1 MIEKRRCF
9 VRISVQPGIIG
20 LHFLASKFSQESLML
35 QKALVLVFVFV
46 SIAGFIS
53 CGTTGNHYIYG
64 TIPAASQLVVFRED
78 PYAGVLTQL
87 EESPYTVGN
96 GAQSVVIHP
105 SGKYLYVANPGQ
117 GENDVSLFDINGDGT
132 VSEVTPRTGVGTLPY
147 ILAMDPAGS
156 YLYAA
161 NVLSNNISVLSINT
175 SNGTLTPVAG
185 SPFQINLSPK
195 NMQISSSG
203 TFLYVSA
210 PSLPTGVIAVYSVS
224 AGVLSSSP
232 VSLTYTADNN
242 PSGLAINPA
251 GTYLYAA
258 NSTANTIS
266 IYSIGSTGALTE
278 VAGSPLSDEF
288 QHPAGLFVD
297 STGGYLYVADQGSG
311 QIATFTITSGTG
323 FPQAVTDSPFG
334 SESQPSVLALDPNGN
349 YLFVGNQG
357 AGAGIEAFGNSA
369 GSLNTIATYSVGNT
383 VSSIAVLQ

>member
-1 MIEKRRCF
+1 
-9 VRISVQPGIIG
+9 
-20 LHFLASKFSQESLML
+20 
-35 QKALVLVFVFV
+35 
-46 SIAGFIS
+46 
-53 CGTTGNHYIYG
+53 
-64 TIPAASQLVVFRED
+64 
-78 PYAGVLTQL
+78 
-87 EESPYTVGN
+87 
-96 GAQSVVIHP
+96 
-105 SGKYLYVANPGQ
+105 
-117 GENDVSLFDINGDGT
+117 
-132 VSEVTPRTGVGTLPY
+132 
-147 ILAMDPAGS
+147 
-156 YLYAA
+156 
-161 NVLSNNISVLSINT
+161 
-175 SNGTLTPVAG
+175 
-185 SPFQINLSPK
+185 
-195 NMQISSSG
+195 
-203 TFLYVSA
+203 
-210 PSLPTGVIAVYSVS
+210 
-224 AGVLSSSP
+224 
-232 VSLTYTADNN
+232 LTYTADNN